1 MKKIILIFS
10 ILTYQSILAQ
20 VSLKE
25 CLDKALANRASIKT
39 AKSDLLLA
47 SLKTMDTKSKYMPQL
62 TLAYDYLYNPIIPTS
77 IVPVGQFNPVATDET
92 RAIRFGTNWQQN
104 AGLTVYQPLID
115 FTLRN
120 RVKESKINESLAALD
135 LAGAEDEIR
144 FQVTDTYIRILNLQA
159 KLRESV
165 ADTQRTFSS
174 MNIIRATYDEG
185 RTLKTELNNASIN
198 HHGSLRQY
206 QKANAEL
213 VTEKIFMI
221 YLTSMAPQQI
231 MGTEFTDLPPSLLE
245 LPSLDKDIV
254 WDSITNYRSLG
265 LQASLI
271 EQQMLTDK
279 NRFSPSVGFT
289 GFLGANQFSQ
299 QFNPF
304 EANSWFGSSN
314 MGLSV
319 RLPLF
324 DPNKSS
330 NQRRQLAVQANDL
343 NNQRDELKAETTR
356 KYQQAL
362 VEAAQIERE
371 INLVRTNRELLKENL
386 DIYRERAAAGKYMFA
401 ELNTQE
407 AELQKTESQIDQL
420 QKNLLQS
427 KLNIL
432 KEAGVLNSRLTML
445 N

>member
-1 MKKIILIFS
+1 
-10 ILTYQSILAQ
+10 
-20 VSLKE
+20 
-25 CLDKALANRASIKT
+25 
-39 AKSDLLLA
+39 
-47 SLKTMDTKSKYMPQL
+47 
-62 TLAYDYLYNPIIPTS
+62 
-77 IVPVGQFNPVATDET
+77 
-92 RAIRFGTNWQQN
+92 
-104 AGLTVYQPLID
+104 
-115 FTLRN
+115 
-120 RVKESKINESLAALD
+120 
-135 LAGAEDEIR
+135 
-144 FQVTDTYIRILNLQA
+144 
-159 KLRESV
+159 
-165 ADTQRTFSS
+165 
-174 MNIIRATYDEG
+174 
-185 RTLKTELNNASIN
+185 
-198 HHGSLRQY
+198 
-206 QKANAEL
+206 
-213 VTEKIFMI
+213 
-221 YLTSMAPQQI
+221 

-254 WDSITNYRSLG
+254 WDSLTNYRLLG

-271 EQQMLTDK
+271 EQQMRTDK

-371 INLVRTNRELLKENL
+371 IALVRANRDLLKENL

-420 QKNLLQS
+420 QKSLLQS

>member
-1 MKKIILIFS
+1 
-10 ILTYQSILAQ
+10 
-20 VSLKE
+20 
-25 CLDKALANRASIKT
+25 
-39 AKSDLLLA
+39 
-47 SLKTMDTKSKYMPQL
+47 
-62 TLAYDYLYNPIIPTS
+62 
-77 IVPVGQFNPVATDET
+77 
-92 RAIRFGTNWQQN
+92 
-104 AGLTVYQPLID
+104 
-115 FTLRN
+115 
-120 RVKESKINESLAALD
+120 
-135 LAGAEDEIR
+135 
-144 FQVTDTYIRILNLQA
+144 
-159 KLRESV
+159 
-165 ADTQRTFSS
+165 
-174 MNIIRATYDEG
+174 
-185 RTLKTELNNASIN
+185 
-198 HHGSLRQY
+198 
-206 QKANAEL
+206 
-213 VTEKIFMI
+213 
-221 YLTSMAPQQI
+221 MAPQQI

-254 WDSITNYRSLG
+254 WDSITNYRSLE

-271 EQQMLTDK
+271 EQQMRTDK

-371 INLVRTNRELLKENL
+371 IALVRANRDLLKENL

>member
-1 MKKIILIFS
+1 MKKILLIITILA
-10 ILTYQSILAQ
+10 YQPLWAQ

-25 CLDKALANRASIKT
+25 CLDKALANRASVKT

-47 SLKTMDTKSKYMPQL
+47 SLKTMDTKSKYLPQL
-62 TLAYDYLYNPIIPTS
+62 TLAYEYLYNPIIPTS
-77 IVPVGQFNPVATDET
+77 IVPVGQFNPIATDET

-144 FQVTDTYIRILNLQA
+144 FQVAESYIRILNLQA

-165 ADTQRTFSS
+165 ADTQRTYSS
-174 MNIIRATYDEG
+174 MGIIRASFDEG
-185 RTLKTELNNASIN
+185 KTLKTELNNASIN

-221 YLTSMAPQQI
+221 YLTAMTPEQI
-231 MGTEFTDLPPSLLE
+231 MGSEFADLPPSLLE

-254 WDSITNYRSLG
+254 WDSLTNYRTLG
-265 LQASLI
+265 LQAKLI
-271 EQQMLTDK
+271 EQQMMTDK
-279 NRFSPSVGFT
+279 NRFSPSIGFT

-299 QFNPF
+299 QFKPF
-304 EANSWFGSSN
+304 APNSWYGNSN

-330 NQRRQLAVQANDL
+330 NLRRQLEVQAKDL
-343 NNQRDELKAETTR
+343 DHQRDELKAETTR

-362 VEAAQIERE
+362 VEAAQLERE
-371 INLVRTNRELLKENL
+371 TNLVRANRDLLKENL

-427 KLNIL
+427 RLNVL
-432 KEAGVLNSRLTML
+432 KEMGVLNGRLAGL